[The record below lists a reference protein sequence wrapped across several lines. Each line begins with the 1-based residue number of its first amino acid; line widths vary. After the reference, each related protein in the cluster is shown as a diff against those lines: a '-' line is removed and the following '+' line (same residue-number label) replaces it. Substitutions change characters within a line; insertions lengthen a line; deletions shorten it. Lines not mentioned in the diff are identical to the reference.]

1 MTFGETIRKHREAKG
16 FFLRQ
21 AAAFLEVDT
30 AFISKI
36 EHSERKASREQVLKL
51 AEFLQLPAQEL
62 LTVWLADKISE
73 TINNDKQGE
82 DALKLA
88 LKKIKKK

>member
-1 MTFGETIRKHREAKG
+1 MTFGETIKKHREAKG
-16 FFLRQ
+16 LFLRQ
-21 AAAFLEVDT
+21 AAAYLEVDT

-36 EHSERKASREQVLKL
+36 EHSERKASREQVMKL
-51 AEFLQLPAQEL
+51 AEFLGTPAQEL